1 MEQGR
6 GGEGE
11 GTYTYTAPPHCP
23 RLCAPELFFSP
34 SFSLTPLSRL
44 PPPPPHLSPVFSL
57 LPPTPRPAAPSGNE
71 MLFSENG
78 AGMRTGLPGSGVR
91 APSYHLIWYRILTS
105 ALRLKPPAFKPFLLL
120 LLHTHDPSRGS
131 IRSCPRGT
139 GSSTLFAAPTTE
151 SKLHFYSANRGSV
164 GEHLSL
170 LFDFRFFNEEEER

>member
-6 GGEGE
+6 GKRVR
-11 GTYTYTAPPHCP
+11 TRIRP
-23 RLCAPELFFSP
+23 RRIVRDYVRP
-34 SFSLTPLSRL
+34 SFSSLHPSPLRLSRASHHLL
-44 PPPPPHLSPVFSL
+44 PTSPPVFS

-78 AGMRTGLPGSGVR
+78 AGMRTGLPGSGAR

-120 LLHTHDPSRGS
+120 LLHTHHPSRGS

-170 LFDFRFFNEEEER
+170 LFDFRFFNEVEER